1 MLLYLVRGAISIA
14 TRGLSLG
21 VGLFFCCMAMQAQ
34 PRTVS
39 LQECLQSAATQNR
52 TLLNATLQIQ
62 MAGEQKREAFTKYF
76 P

>member
-1 MLLYLVRGAISIA
+1 
-14 TRGLSLG
+14 
-21 VGLFFCCMAMQAQ
+21 MAQAQ

-76 P
+76 PEISANLLAFHASTRW